1 MASQPETADRAGGET
16 DRAAEIAAVK
26 QDLAAKNVEYA
37 LAAWV
42 DTVGR
47 AKAKFVPIESADKM
61 LAGTGPLY
69 GVHAL
74 EGMGSYGPADPD
86 QTVMPDLGSLMLCP
100 WDPRVAWFAGD
111 ITWRDGTPFPLCA
124 RTILKQQIARAKDMG
139 LQFQVGIEPE
149 FYLYRTGEDGRAAPM
164 VTSDVGPCWGYDVAA
179 TVAAFP
185 FLEDVVKCFRS
196 MDWGIDCFVHEGGHG
211 QYEFDYG
218 YFDALESADKW
229 ILIKE
234 MLRQVAAA
242 HDAFVTF
249 MPKPFDD
256 SMRSGAHYNMSLWNL
271 ESGENAFEDPED
283 PRGFGMS
290 ALAYS
295 FVAGQLE
302 HADAITAVTCPTVNS
317 YRGLTDTSGV
327 GGLADDNSW
336 APVGITYGVNNRSA
350 MMRLPDGRSCVE
362 NRATDPGCNMYLGLA
377 ISLAAG
383 LDGIERGL
391 DPGDPVT
398 ETLYGMTAAERKAKG
413 FRRLPSTLGE
423 AIEAFDADPLSEA
436 TFGTELKEAYAKLKR
451 GEWQEFLLHV
461 PDWDRDRYLHLS

>member
-1 MASQPETADRAGGET
+1 MAKDQGIVQTNLRPRTPAWWRDAVLYTVFVDRYRRGAGGFLDRPREDDRAGG
-16 DRAAEIAAVK
+16 DLDGLRAALPHLSALGVTVLHLTPLCLSASAHRYDAVDPAAVDPALGGEVALADFLHEAHAAGLRVLL
-26 QDLAAKNVEYA
+26 DLA
-37 LAAWV
+37 L
-42 DTVGR
+42 TH
-47 AKAKFVPIESADKM
+47 
-61 LAGTGPLY
+61 
-69 GVHAL
+69 VHR
-74 EGMGSYGPADPD
+74 DH
-86 QTVMPDLGSLMLCP
+86 
-100 WDPRVAWFAGD
+100 FA
-111 ITWRDGTPFPLCA
+111 F
-124 RTILKQQIARAKDMG
+124 
-139 LQFQVGIEPE
+139 
-149 FYLYRTGEDGRAAPM
+149 
-164 VTSDVGPCWGYDVAA
+164 SDVRARGFASPYAPWFRLRR
-179 TVAAFP
+179 FP

-271 ESGENAFEDPED
+271 ERGENAFEDPED

>member
-74 EGMGSYGPADPD
+74 EGLGSYGPAAPD